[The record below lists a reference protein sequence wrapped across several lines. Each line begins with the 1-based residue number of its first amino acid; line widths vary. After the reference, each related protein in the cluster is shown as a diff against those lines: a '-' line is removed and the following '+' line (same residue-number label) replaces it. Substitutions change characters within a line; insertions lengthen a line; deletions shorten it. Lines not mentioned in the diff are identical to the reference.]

1 MSNAVREVAAV
12 TRADAI
18 TRIVHM
24 RNPEWGQEMTKAQE
38 TQTLL
43 PPGFEA
49 LEPFVD
55 YWARKTTNERWDQ
68 RARASM
74 AEITAF
80 YDAMYEA
87 AEDAIAWLD
96 RHSPIGSELSVPAQ
110 RLAELLLALAHAAI
124 AVEMHRQSRS
134 PHTVFPHGIRVAAGP
149 WPLG

>member
-1 MSNAVREVAAV
+1 MSDALHGIAAV
-12 TRADAI
+12 MRADAI
-18 TRIVHM
+18 ARIGQM
-24 RNPEWGQEMTKAQE
+24 WNPKKGEEMTNAQE
-38 TQTLL
+38 TEALL

-49 LEPFVD
+49 LEPFVA
-55 YWARKTTNERWDQ
+55 YWARKTTDERWDQ

-96 RHSPIGSELSVPAQ
+96 RHNPIGSELSAPAQ